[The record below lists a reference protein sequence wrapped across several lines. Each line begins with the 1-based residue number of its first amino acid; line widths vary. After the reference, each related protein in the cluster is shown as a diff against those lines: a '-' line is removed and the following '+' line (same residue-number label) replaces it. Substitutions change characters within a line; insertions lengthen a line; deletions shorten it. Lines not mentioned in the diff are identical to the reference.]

1 MASRISRRS
10 RCNSASLDLTIVKR
24 TAGSAAVASTSKMD
38 EAMINSRRVMPL
50 WWFLR
55 SPFVLFIESTFLQA
69 GRSSPSR
76 RCWARTRPF
85 LEWNV
90 LEQIGKRE
98 DRSGSAFNRQG
109 AYGQRYAPAGHE
121 ARAQIASANRFG
133 FRRLRPIRIQ
143 ARSNLRDAQTL
154 ENRRPVFLEHTA
166 SGGEATPPPVPL
178 ESSPRRL
185 FARGKIAVGQ
195 ALGEKRARHTRPIR
209 RLCASVCA
217 RNHNPAQCVLHAA
230 SGASMQQY
238 KVARVVPQHG
248 RKQKRT
254 EEIRGRR
261 RSHRSAETFAVSTHS
276 LAITGEGVPRLP
288 ESRAHS
294 GTQETGRRDAFAG
307 KELELLLRAQ
317 RAAAGRQIRKENR
330 PPAENFDRAMKD
342 ILVLLLR
349 MVRLGHGSIRQFL
362 RFLLSLP
369 PRGQGQHQHNEA
381 QTRRTVAHPLIL
393 AWTFSPER
401 LSARSSWS
409 ARFGIRSRR
418 IGTPAEYSNAP
429 PCASP

>member
-38 EAMINSRRVMPL
+38 EAMINSRSVMPL

-55 SPFVLFIESTFLQA
+55 SPFVLFMESTFLQA
-69 GRSSPSR
+69 GRSSPCR

-90 LEQIGKRE
+90 LEQIGKQE
-98 DRSGSAFNRQG
+98 DGAGSIFPRQ
-109 AYGQRYAPAGHE
+109 ALMDSVVHLMAMSP
-121 ARAQIASANRFG
+121 AQIASTNRFG

-166 SGGEATPPPVPL
+166 SGGEANPPTVPL
-178 ESSPRRL
+178 ERSPRRL

-195 ALGEKRARHTRPIR
+195 ALGQKRARHARPIR
-209 RLCASVCA
+209 RLCASVRA
-217 RNHNPAQCVLHAA
+217 RNHNPAQRVPHAA
-230 SGASMQQY
+230 SGASMQRH

-254 EEIRGRR
+254 EEIGGRTGC
-261 RSHRSAETFAVSTHS
+261 HRSAEAFAVTAHS
-276 LAITGEGVPRLP
+276 LAITGEGVPRLAV
-288 ESRAHS
+288 SRARG

-307 KELELLLRAQ
+307 KKLELLLRAQ

-330 PPAENFDRAMKD
+330 PSAENFDRAMES
-342 ILVLLLR
+342 ILVFLLR
-349 MVRLGHGSIRQFL
+349 MVRLGYRSIGQLL

-393 AWTFSPER
+393 TWTFSPGR

-409 ARFGIRSRR
+409 ARFGIRSPR

-429 PCASP
+429 PCALP

>member
-55 SPFVLFIESTFLQA
+55 SPFVLFMESTFLQA
-69 GRSSPSR
+69 GESSPSR

-90 LEQIGKRE
+90 PKPIGKQE
-98 DRSGSAFNRQG
+98 DRSGSAFHRQ
-109 AYGQRYAPAGHE
+109 ALMDSVAHLLAMSP
-121 ARAQIASANRFG
+121 AQIASTNRFG
-133 FRRLRPIRIQ
+133 FRGLRPIRIQ

-166 SGGEATPPPVPL
+166 GGGEADSPPIPL

-185 FARGKIAVGQ
+185 FTHGKIAVGQ
-195 ALGEKRARHTRPIR
+195 ALGQKRAHHARPIR
-209 RLCASVCA
+209 RPCASVRA
-217 RNHNPAQCVLHAA
+217 RNHNPAQRIPHAP
-230 SGASMQQY
+230 SGASMQRH

-261 RSHRSAETFAVSTHS
+261 RSHRSAETFAIATQS
-276 LAITGEGVPRLP
+276 LAITGEEVPRLP
-288 ESRAHS
+288 VSRARG
-294 GTQETGRRDAFAG
+294 GTQKPGRRDAFAG
-307 KELELLLRAQ
+307 KKLELLLRAQ

-330 PPAENFDRAMKD
+330 PPAKNFDRAMEG
-342 ILVLLLR
+342 ILVFLQ
-349 MVRLGHGSIRQFL
+349 MVRLGRRSIGQFL

-381 QTRRTVAHPLIL
+381 QTRRTVAHPFIL
-393 AWTFSPER
+393 AWTFSPGR
-401 LSARSSWS
+401 LSAGSSRS

-418 IGTPAEYSNAP
+418 IGTPAECSNAP
-429 PCASP
+429 LCVSP